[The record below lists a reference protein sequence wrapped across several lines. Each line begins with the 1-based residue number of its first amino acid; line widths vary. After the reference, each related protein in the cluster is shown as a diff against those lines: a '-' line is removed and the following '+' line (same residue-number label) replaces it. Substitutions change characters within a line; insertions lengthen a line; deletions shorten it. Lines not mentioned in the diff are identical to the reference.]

1 MNVRVCPRL
10 ILAGF
15 HTPLV
20 LVGSFLCFSQL
31 SADALQE
38 TQSSWQGHGRAVG
51 LVVHCQCQPGVANT
65 EQQPLVI
72 HSLTLKDVQV
82 ALDQAGIFTLLRGLC
97 AGTTELQRWVA
108 PRLLVVP

>member
-1 MNVRVCPRL
+1 MNVKVCPTL

-15 HTPLV
+15 SY
-20 LVGSFLCFSQL
+20 SFGDGGQL
-31 SADALQE
+31 SLFLPAVSTCLQE

-51 LVVHCQCQPGVANT
+51 LVVHCQHQPRVANT

-82 ALDQAGIFTLLRGLC
+82 ALDQAGIFTLLKGLC
-97 AGTTELQRWVA
+97 AGTTELQR
-108 PRLLVVP
+108 